1 MYRMNG
7 KRVGRPI
14 LLLDVCREFRSPKR
28 WISLFT
34 PLSSLPLVLQARLSF
49 FPRYYL
55 VSTPLCHGSTKF
67 EAFIECLRTE
77 DRPQPPPRLQASFSL
92 SLSHSVPISLSLAP
106 HSPSFSL
113 SIFLSS
119 CPPSSPQCIYPTKA
133 SGSVCTVMP
142 RGRNFQCVSPSVI
155 QVCALAPDFPCKGTQ
170 VCAALGAMHAVFQIF
185 RRDTWGGGERERERG
200 RETTGS
206 NCQPGYAV
214 RSILVK
220 FFIRRVSLAHL
231 LARRL
236 ISGRER

>member
-92 SLSHSVPISLSLAP
+92 SLSHSVPISFSLAP
-106 HSPSFSL
+106 PLLVFLFVHFSQQLSSFLAPVYISDESVGKRVHRDATRTEFSVCFSL
-113 SIFLSS
+113 GYSGLRSRPRFSVQRYTSVRRARCYARGVPDI
-119 CPPSSPQCIYPTKA
+119 SP
-133 SGSVCTVMP
+133 
-142 RGRNFQCVSPSVI
+142 
-155 QVCALAPDFPCKGTQ
+155 
-170 VCAALGAMHAVFQIF
+170 
-185 RRDTWGGGERERERG
+185 
-200 RETTGS
+200 
-206 NCQPGYAV
+206 
-214 RSILVK
+214 
-220 FFIRRVSLAHL
+220 
-231 LARRL
+231 
-236 ISGRER
+236 

>member
-1 MYRMNG
+1 MDFSFH
-7 KRVGRPI
+7 PT
-14 LLLDVCREFRSPKR
+14 P
-28 WISLFT
+28 
-34 PLSSLPLVLQARLSF
+34 PLSSLPLVQARLSF

-77 DRPQPPPRLQASFSL
+77 DRPQPPPRLQASSSL
-92 SLSHSVPISLSLAP
+92 SLSLPLIPFRFPSLTLSPPLRLSLCPFFSAAVLLP
-106 HSPSFSL
+106 RPVYISNESVGKRRNATRTEFSVCFSL
-113 SIFLSS
+113 G
-119 CPPSSPQCIYPTKA
+119 Y
-133 SGSVCTVMP
+133 SGLRSRPRFSVQRYTSVRRARLCTRCSRYFAVI
-142 RGRNFQCVSPSVI
+142 RGER
-155 QVCALAPDFPCKGTQ
+155 G
-170 VCAALGAMHAVFQIF
+170 
-185 RRDTWGGGERERERG
+185 RERERG

-214 RSILVK
+214 RILVK

>member
-34 PLSSLPLVLQARLSF
+34 PLSSLPLVQARLSF

-92 SLSHSVPISLSLAP
+92 FLIPFRFPSLSPPTPRLSLCP
-106 HSPSFSL
+106 FFSAAVLFPRL
-113 SIFLSS
+113 SIVYIR
-119 CPPSSPQCIYPTKA
+119 QKRREA
-133 SGSVCTVMP
+133 
-142 RGRNFQCVSPSVI
+142 
-155 QVCALAPDFPCKGTQ
+155 CAP
-170 VCAALGAMHAVFQIF
+170 
-185 RRDTWGGGERERERG
+185 
-200 RETTGS
+200 
-206 NCQPGYAV
+206 
-214 RSILVK
+214 
-220 FFIRRVSLAHL
+220 
-231 LARRL
+231 
-236 ISGRER
+236 

>member
-34 PLSSLPLVLQARLSF
+34 PLSSLPLVQARLSF

-92 SLSHSVPISLSLAP
+92 FLIPFRFPSLSPP
-106 HSPSFSL
+106 HSSSFSL

-155 QVCALAPDFPCKGTQ
+155 QVCVSRPRFSVQRYTSVRRARLCTRCSRYF
-170 VCAALGAMHAVFQIF
+170 AVI
-185 RRDTWGGGERERERG
+185 RGEEERERG
-200 RETTGS
+200 SEAARPRALIASPVTQYVVYSS
-206 NCQPGYAV
+206 NFLFVAF
-214 RSILVK
+214 RS
-220 FFIRRVSLAHL
+220 RTC
-231 LARRL
+231 
-236 ISGRER
+236 

>member
-77 DRPQPPPRLQASFSL
+77 NRPQPPPRLQASFSL
-92 SLSHSVPISLSLAP
+92 SLSHSVPISFSLAP
-106 HSPSFSL
+106 PLLVFLFVHFSQQLSSFLAPVYISDESVGKRVHRDATRTEFSVCFSL
-113 SIFLSS
+113 G
-119 CPPSSPQCIYPTKA
+119 Y
-133 SGSVCTVMP
+133 SGLRSRPRFSVQRYTSVRRARLCTRCSRYFAVI
-142 RGRNFQCVSPSVI
+142 RG
-155 QVCALAPDFPCKGTQ
+155 
-170 VCAALGAMHAVFQIF
+170 
-185 RRDTWGGGERERERG
+185 EEERERG
-200 RETTGS
+200 SEAARPRALIASPVTQYVVYSS
-206 NCQPGYAV
+206 NFLFVAF
-214 RSILVK
+214 RS
-220 FFIRRVSLAHL
+220 RTC
-231 LARRL
+231 
-236 ISGRER
+236 

>member
-34 PLSSLPLVLQARLSF
+34 PLSSLPLVQARLSF

-92 SLSHSVPISLSLAP
+92 FLIPFRFPSLSLAP

-170 VCAALGAMHAVFQIF
+170 VCAALGYA
-185 RRDTWGGGERERERG
+185 RG
-200 RETTGS
+200 V
-206 NCQPGYAV
+206 PD
-214 RSILVK
+214 
-220 FFIRRVSLAHL
+220 
-231 LARRL
+231 
-236 ISGRER
+236 ISP